1 MRFRP
6 SVAAFALLAS
16 LSPRSARA
24 LDPFEIQVY
33 DGTANAPG
41 AFGLELHLNRVAT
54 GHTDAIAPELP
65 LHGQSHAT
73 LEPSYGVTPWWEIG
87 GYLQSA
93 LRADGHFDYAGVKLR
108 SKFVTPPSFHAHL
121 RFGLNVEISYLPELY
136 DRYRWGAELRPIA
149 AWEDTHWLVVVN
161 PIVDLS
167 LAGAGWRAGPSFEPA
182 VKVARSVVAEVFA
195 VGVEYYGSV
204 GTIASPSPLAEQSHS
219 FFGVVDLE
227 AFHDLEL
234 ELGLGGGVTPAS
246 AGVVGKIIVGYT
258 FDLKKARPAPVSGTH
273 AATMP

>member
-1 MRFRP
+1 MRSRP
-6 SVAAFALLAS
+6 WVAALAVCLSALLA
-16 LSPRSARA
+16 PRAARA

-54 GHTDAIAPELP
+54 GHMDATAPELP
-65 LHGQSHAT
+65 LFGQSHAT
-73 LEPSYGVTPWWEIG
+73 LEPSYGLAPWWEIG
-87 GYLQSA
+87 GYFQTA

-121 RFGLNVEISYLPELY
+121 RFGINLEVSYLPEAY
-136 DRYRWGAELRPIA
+136 DRYRWGAEIRPIA
-149 AWEDTHWLVVVN
+149 AWEGDGWLLVVN
-161 PIVDLS
+161 PIIDLS
-167 LAGAGWRAGPSFEPA
+167 LAGAGWTGGPSFEPA
-182 VKVARSVVAEVFA
+182 AKLARSVTSAVAI
-195 VGVEYYGSV
+195 GMEYYGSV

-219 FFGVVDLE
+219 FFGVLDLE

-258 FDLKKARPAPVSGTH
+258 FDLKKAPPVAG
-273 AATMP
+273 PVKP